1 MKFLKIKN
9 SINFYNK
16 AIKLIPSASQT
27 FSKSSKV
34 FDKNFFHFSQVKGL
48 IIYIDLDNNKF
59 LDFVNGLGSVS

>member
-16 AIKLIPSASQT
+16 AIKLIPSAGQT

-34 FDKNFFHFSQVKGL
+34 FDKIFHFSQVKGL
-48 IIYIDLDNNKF
+48 INIL
-59 LDFVNGLGSVS
+59 LT